1 MLRVAISICC
11 ISLGGCADLRAQFGS
26 LLHNSAPPPKAWDI
40 GQSEILLAEE
50 RDSYFR
56 EYAPWRVAN
65 GRLKPPPPLR
75 RSLPPSEII
84 PPEITGSNPL
94 TEQAPEGPEELRQW
108 LEQHRQRALQAHA
121 AQMARFDEI
130 DKRALQSICVGC

>member
-1 MLRVAISICC
+1 MLRLLFVAVSIFC
-11 ISLGGCADLRAQFGS
+11 IPLGGCADLRAQFSS
-26 LLHNSAPPPKAWDI
+26 LLHNSTPPPKAWDI
-40 GQSEILLAEE
+40 GQSEILPPEE

-56 EYAPWRVAN
+56 EYAPWRVAK

-75 RSLPPSEII
+75 RSLA

-94 TEQAPEGPEELRQW
+94 TEQAPEDPEELRQW
-108 LEQHRQRALQAHA
+108 LEVHRQRALQAHA